1 MSGQAKQVLIIRF
14 SSFGDIFQALEAAHH
29 LAREG
34 VGRVDWLVR
43 EDFAD
48 LLENQ
53 DVISSVH
60 RFHRKS
66 SAFRLIKLAWT
77 LAGRYSHVYDAHSN
91 LRSLLVRWTI
101 RFKWALLRVAQPTSP
116 ARHMVTR
123 SKERIRRFLFF
134 KLRMKT
140 LPAPYRGA
148 ESFLRPLRKWFP
160 DLEYDFKSKTWT
172 PPAQVAKPAKERG
185 LPEFK
190 TWRLRASEAPLIALA
205 PSAAWPNKRW
215 PVGRWR
221 EFVSEWLKTSPDAK
235 FLLLGGP
242 DDRFLDEIENE
253 FGSDRVYN
261 AVGKVSLLESSILL
275 SQADGVVA
283 NDTGLLHVADRLQIP
298 SVVIVGPTAFGYPV
312 APASRVAEV
321 PNEDHPEVLSCK
333 PCSKD
338 GRDACTNAVH
348 LKCLLSV
355 TPQHV
360 ARELREAFES
370 ALESRVL
377 S

>member
-1 MSGQAKQVLIIRF
+1 MPAPAKQVLIIRF

-34 VGRVDWLVR
+34 VGRIDWLVR

-53 DVISSVH
+53 DVISNVH
-60 RFHRKS
+60 RFHRKA
-66 SAFRLIKLAWT
+66 SALDLIGLAWS
-77 LAGRYSHVYDAHSN
+77 LADRYDHVYDAHSN
-91 LRSLLVRWTI
+91 LRSLLVRATI
-101 RFKWALLRVAQPTSP
+101 RLKWTVLRLVHPTSP
-116 ARHMVTR
+116 SRHMITR

-140 LPAPYRGA
+140 LPTPYRGA

-160 DLEYDFKSKTWT
+160 GLEYSFKTKTWT
-172 PPAQVAKPAKERG
+172 PPGQVTNPSKEHG
-185 LPEFK
+185 LSAFK
-190 TWRLRASEAPLIALA
+190 TWRLQASEAPLIALA

-221 EFVSEWLKTSPDAK
+221 EFVTEWLKTSPDAK

-242 DDRFLDEIENE
+242 DDRFLDEIEKE
-253 FGSDRVYN
+253 FGSNRVYN

-321 PNEDHPEVLSCK
+321 PNEDHPEALSCK

-338 GRDACTNAVH
+338 GRDACTNPVR